1 MWALDL
7 EFCWNQ
13 LARIGPGRHSG
24 SQSRP
29 WPSGWCM
36 PGPVLALMG
45 QLSLPFTL
53 TPSSLAVQW
62 HTPGPGSVPPQVE
75 VMTLVS
81 FTGGN

>member
-1 MWALDL
+1 
-7 EFCWNQ
+7 
-13 LARIGPGRHSG
+13 
-24 SQSRP
+24 
-29 WPSGWCM
+29 M